1 MNLFQVIINSFIL
14 GLGLAM
20 DAFSICVANTMDD
33 KYNNNVKTVI
43 MPLIFGFFQF
53 LMPLIGYLFVN
64 VLSDNIS
71 IINNCIHIISFLV
84 LSYIG
89 IKMIYESI
97 VDKKKDIKDT
107 QDTQDTQ
114 DNSSF
119 KLILIQGLITSID
132 ALSAGFA
139 FSSYNI
145 QSAIIA
151 SVVIGVV
158 TFIMC
163 VMGANI
169 GRKIGKI
176 LIDNAKIYGGI
187 ILILIGLR
195 IYLGH

>member
-1 MNLFQVIINSFIL
+1 MNVYQVIINSFIL

-20 DAFSICVANTMDD
+20 DAFSICVANTMDN
-33 KYNNNVKTVI
+33 KYNKNVKTVI
-43 MPLIFGFFQF
+43 MPLIFAFFQF

-64 VLSDNIS
+64 VLSDNIA

-97 VDKKKDIKDT
+97 VNKKNNINDS
-107 QDTQDTQ
+107 Q

-119 KLILIQGLITSID
+119 KLILVQGLVTSID

-151 SVVIGVV
+151 SVVIGIV

-163 VMGANI
+163 VIGANI
-169 GRKIGKI
+169 GRKVGTI
-176 LIDNAKIYGGI
+176 LTDNAKIYGGI

>member
-1 MNLFQVIINSFIL
+1 MNVYKVIINSFIL
-14 GLGLAM
+14 GLGLTM
-20 DAFSICVANTMDD
+20 DAFSICVANTMDN
-33 KYNNNVKTVI
+33 KYNNKLKAVI
-43 MPLIFGFFQF
+43 MPLIFAFFQF

-97 VDKKKDIKDT
+97 VNKKNNINDS
-107 QDTQDTQ
+107 Q

-119 KLILIQGLITSID
+119 KLILIQGLVTSID

-151 SVVIGVV
+151 SVVIGAV
-158 TFIMC
+158 TFIIC
-163 VMGANI
+163 EIGANI
-169 GRKIGKI
+169 GHKVGKI
-176 LIDNAKIYGGI
+176 LTNNAKIYGGI

>member
-1 MNLFQVIINSFIL
+1 MNLIQVIINSFIL

-107 QDTQDTQ
+107 QD
-114 DNSSF
+114 NSSF
-119 KLILIQGLITSID
+119 KLILIQGVITSID

-145 QSAIIA
+145 QSTIIA
-151 SVVIGVV
+151 SVVIGIV

-163 VMGANI
+163 VIGANI
-169 GRKIGKI
+169 GRKVGTI
-176 LIDNAKIYGGI
+176 LTDNAKIYGGI

>member
-1 MNLFQVIINSFIL
+1 
-14 GLGLAM
+14 M

-107 QDTQDTQ
+107 QD
-114 DNSSF
+114 NSSF

-145 QSAIIA
+145 QSTIIA
-151 SVVIGVV
+151 SIVIGIV
-158 TFIMC
+158 TFVLC
-163 VMGANI
+163 VIGANI
-169 GRKIGKI
+169 GRKVGTI
-176 LIDNAKIYGGI
+176 LTDNAKIYGGI

>member
-1 MNLFQVIINSFIL
+1 MNVYQVIINSFIL

-20 DAFSICVANTMDD
+20 DAFSICVANTMDN
-33 KYNNNVKTVI
+33 KYNKNVKTVI
-43 MPLIFGFFQF
+43 MPLIFAFFQF

-107 QDTQDTQ
+107 QD
-114 DNSSF
+114 NSSF
-119 KLILIQGLITSID
+119 KLILIQGVITSID

-139 FSSYNI
+139 FSSYNM
-145 QSAIIA
+145 QAAIVA
-151 SVVIGVV
+151 SVVIGIV
-158 TFIMC
+158 TFVLC
-163 VMGANI
+163 VIGANI
-169 GRKIGKI
+169 GRKVGTI
-176 LIDNAKIYGGI
+176 LTDNAKIYGGI

>member
-97 VDKKKDIKDT
+97 VDKRKDIK
-107 QDTQDTQ
+107 DTQ

-139 FSSYNI
+139 FSSYNM
-145 QSAIIA
+145 QSAIVA
-151 SVVIGVV
+151 SVVIGIV
-158 TFIMC
+158 TFVLC
-163 VMGANI
+163 VIGANI
-169 GRKIGKI
+169 GRKVGTI
-176 LIDNAKIYGGI
+176 LTDNAKIYGGI

>member
-1 MNLFQVIINSFIL
+1 MNLFQLIINSFIL

-107 QDTQDTQ
+107 QD
-114 DNSSF
+114 NSSF

-139 FSSYNI
+139 FSSYNM
-145 QSAIIA
+145 QSAIVA
-151 SVVIGVV
+151 SVVIGIV
-158 TFIMC
+158 TFILC
-163 VMGANI
+163 VIGANI
-169 GRKIGKI
+169 GRKVGTI
-176 LIDNAKIYGGI
+176 LTDNAKIYGGI

>member
-1 MNLFQVIINSFIL
+1 MNLIQVIINSFIL

-89 IKMIYESI
+89 IKMIYKSI
-97 VDKKKDIKDT
+97 VDKKKDIK
-107 QDTQDTQ
+107 DTQ

-119 KLILIQGLITSID
+119 KLILIQGVITSID

-145 QSAIIA
+145 QSTIIA
-151 SVVIGVV
+151 SVVIGIV

-163 VMGANI
+163 VIGANI
-169 GRKIGKI
+169 GRKVGTI
-176 LIDNAKIYGGI
+176 LTDNAKIYGGI

>member
-1 MNLFQVIINSFIL
+1 MNVYQVIINSFIL

-20 DAFSICVANTMDD
+20 DAFSICVANTMDN
-33 KYNNNVKTVI
+33 KYNKNVKTVI
-43 MPLIFGFFQF
+43 MPLIFAFFQF

-107 QDTQDTQ
+107 QDTQD
-114 DNSSF
+114 NSSF

-139 FSSYNI
+139 FSSYNM
-145 QSAIIA
+145 QSAIVA
-151 SVVIGVV
+151 SVVIGIV
-158 TFIMC
+158 TFVLC
-163 VMGANI
+163 VIGANI
-169 GRKIGKI
+169 GRKVGTI
-176 LIDNAKIYGGI
+176 LTDNAKIYGGI